1 MVKVHSV
8 KSVQMRSFFWS
19 VFPYIRNEYRKMRTK
34 KTRYL
39 DTFHAVVV
47 LVDKLLDCDEW
58 ICFPKNSSRGNKKRH
73 FSNYH
78 SNGCEEG
85 K

>member
-34 KTRYL
+34 K
-39 DTFHAVVV
+39 
-47 LVDKLLDCDEW
+47 
-58 ICFPKNSSRGNKKRH
+58 NSVFGH
-73 FSNYH
+73 FSR
-78 SNGCEEG
+78 SGSFG
-85 K
+85 R

>member
-1 MVKVHSV
+1 MSKYG
-8 KSVQMRSFFWS
+8 
-19 VFPYIRNEYRKMRTK
+19 VFSGPYFPIFGMNTGKCGLK

-85 K
+85 KWMLHQKD